1 MGNLLP
7 TSSLRTART
16 FGKRKRGSDD
26 TEDDEQDAQWAAAP
40 KRKKLM
46 TTSQYIYRT
55 LFLEGQNSDVT
66 IVALGVDWCLHK
78 VYLCQSPYF
87 ASMFCGSWK
96 EREEGIV
103 EVGIEDPRVT
113 CEALKIVFGSLYLDE
128 IVIDPENAIPVLA
141 TATLFQLDELIQ
153 LCSETMEETIKLDTV
168 LPYHEVAEQYALAH
182 LGSKCLEWLERNLMF
197 LVNDSADT
205 LRQIGPDLMQRLV
218 ASPSLVV
225 VQTEFSLYLL
235 LSIWAYLREHA
246 CWKGDQKEACQQAH
260 KYFKEREQSGS
271 FVASLEGE
279 EYAGAFE
286 ALRIEHLINHPLDV
300 EMLELDNIISKESL
314 YPVFRNQWY
323 SMLKVDQGL
332 DKGPKSIN
340 EEEFNRCC
348 LRCGRILNTD
358 AQHIWRWTGYNFGVD
373 LIVTYQG
380 RSIKFR
386 RNDRSEPDVLRSAVV
401 GGRRHLLYRLA
412 VFSVGP
418 NGDANPLAST
428 GLRSATLARNA
439 ETKVLTIEKEFKFP
453 LVISANFL
461 VTTPL
466 STSAASE
473 ATAAELSRS

>member
-1 MGNLLP
+1 SN
-7 TSSLRTART
+7 
-16 FGKRKRGSDD
+16 
-26 TEDDEQDAQWAAAP
+26 
-40 KRKKLM
+40 RKKLM

-205 LRQIGPDLMQRLV
+205 LRQIGSVPGSHL
-218 ASPSLVV
+218 APSTTGCALLNDRNREVLFF
-225 VQTEFSLYLL
+225 FSL
-235 LSIWAYLREHA
+235 LSRMSSMLVIRARDIREGRA
-246 CWKGDQKEACQQAH
+246 FSEPAVCGFSCLWKWI
-260 KYFKEREQSGS
+260 
-271 FVASLEGE
+271 

-300 EMLELDNIISKESL
+300 EMLELDNIISKGDIFSRPICTRL
-314 YPVFRNQWY
+314 FAG
-323 SMLKVDQGL
+323 SALM
-332 DKGPKSIN
+332 PKSIN
-340 EEEFNRCC
+340 EDEFNRCC

-418 NGDANPLAST
+418 NGDAHPLAST

-453 LVISANFL
+453 LIISANFL